1 MSSGFAVSIIIVN
14 YNAGGLLRNCVAS
27 IFASDKKVEIIIID
41 NASDDASVEHL
52 LLSFPENQGL
62 QVCRNKVN
70 VGFAKA
76 CNMGAKMATGKHL
89 LYLNPDTV
97 VESNTISLLAKTL
110 DQKTSAGMVGGL
122 IVNPDGSEQP
132 GCRRSVPTPWLSL
145 VKILGLSRLRWFKRH
160 LFSDFSNLQTPLP
173 EQAISV
179 EAISGACMMVRRQAL
194 LDVGELDEE
203 YFLHCEDLDWCMRFR
218 QKGWEILFVPNAQ
231 LTHYQGTCSRGRLIF
246 VEWHKHKGMMRFYHK
261 FFRQQYPFV
270 LMALVSVAVW
280 SRFTLLACYLA
291 LKQLVAKN

>member
-1 MSSGFAVSIIIVN
+1 MSSEFAVSIIIVN
-14 YNAGGLLRNCVAS
+14 YNAGDLLRRCVAS
-27 IFASDKKVEIIIID
+27 VFASDKKVEIIIID
-41 NASDDASVEHL
+41 NASDDTSVEHL

-62 QVCRNKVN
+62 QVCRNEVN

-89 LYLNPDTV
+89 LYLNPDTI
-97 VESNTISLLAKTL
+97 VEPNAIILLAKTL
-110 DQKTSAGMVGGL
+110 DQNPSAGMVGGL

-145 VKILGLSRLRWFKRH
+145 VKILGLSRLKWFRH
-160 LFSDFSNLQTPLP
+160 SLFSDFSNLQTPLP

-194 LDVGELDEE
+194 LDVGGLDEE

-218 QKGWEILFVPNAQ
+218 QIGWEILFVPNAQ
-231 LTHYQGTCSRGRLIF
+231 LTHYQGTCSRGRPIF
-246 VEWHKHKGMMRFYHK
+246 VEWHKHKGMMRFYRK
-261 FFRQQYPFV
+261 FFRQQYSFV
-270 LMALVSVAVW
+270 LMALVSIAVW
-280 SRFTLLACYLA
+280 SRFTLLACYLT